1 MKNFQ
6 NLDCFGIAAFFSENL
21 FCFYFFL
28 TLICVPPSQMIEYIF
43 SPLTLICQ
51 KSWPSFPASTFT
63 DTGRS
68 SAVFGLA
75 WNFSSCFSSH
85 KIRSR
90 QNHFLNKYANPNL
103 HCKIKIN
110 IPLIILYYFLKI
122 SYAQNLIKIDK
133 SLKNGN

>member
-6 NLDCFGIAAFFSENL
+6 NSDRPNIFAFFSENL
-21 FCFYFFL
+21 FLFYIFL

-43 SPLTLICQ
+43 SPLTLIRQ
-51 KSWPSFPASTFT
+51 KSCPSFTTST
-63 DTGRS
+63 DAGKS